1 MYLCLYLEFNQ
12 TFVFVCFH
20 LIEGGVCSAD
30 DDLNGGDEEINQP
43 CAKPGK
49 LGLSRVDIHLIITMM
64 TMVVMMMVMMVMV
77 LVTDLKFTTTIII
90 MMNKIK
96 MMLDIIKIIDR

>member
-1 MYLCLYLEFNQ
+1 MEFTH

-49 LGLSRVDIHLIITMM
+49 LGLSRVDIHLIIKMM
-64 TMVVMMMVMMVMV
+64 TMVVVMVIVVMV